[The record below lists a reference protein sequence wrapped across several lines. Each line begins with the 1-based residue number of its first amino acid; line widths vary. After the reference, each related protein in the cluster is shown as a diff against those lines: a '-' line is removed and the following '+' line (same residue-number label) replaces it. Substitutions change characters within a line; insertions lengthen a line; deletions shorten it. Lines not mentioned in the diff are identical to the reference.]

1 MTHLD
6 TSFLIR
12 ALCPGSPQERQ
23 LLVWLDGPG
32 SVSLSAVAWAEF
44 LSGPVSADVTA
55 IARTLLGEPVPLGTA
70 AAERAAQLFNQAGR
84 RRGSLLDCLVAATA
98 IEAGAQLATEN
109 PRDFERFRAAGL
121 DLAS

>member
-12 ALCPGSPQERQ
+12 ALCPGSPHERQ

-44 LSGPVSADVTA
+44 LCGPVSADVTA

-98 IEAGAQLATEN
+98 IEADAQLATDDS
-109 PRDFERFRAAGL
+109 PD
-121 DLAS
+121 

>member
-32 SVSLSAVAWAEF
+32 SVPLSAVAWAEF
-44 LSGPVSADVTA
+44 LCGPVSADVTA

-98 IEAGAQLATEN
+98 IEADAQLATDDS
-109 PRDFERFRAAGL
+109 PD
-121 DLAS
+121 